1 MWRAIDGASGGVQT
15 LKTQDTLDPRH
26 FRPRTL
32 RHWCRSVRTLQ
43 QFSTS
48 ALLYEKYQS
57 LASEN

>member
-32 RHWCRSVRTLQ
+32 Q